1 MFGKKFHGYDW
12 IEIAPNNY
20 TFNTPGNKYIV
31 DFENQGNDDYNVVF
45 KTVDKLEDST
55 NEGVQFKVMAT
66 ILEIVQHF
74 IVAYPYKALTFKPRD
89 GRRHKLYKLFI
100 DNNFSANDYY
110 FYFRPDII
118 KMVKK

>member
-1 MFGKKFHGYDW
+1 MFGKKFRSYSW
-12 IEIAPNNY
+12 TEITPNQY
-20 TFNTPGNKYIV
+20 TFNSPNNVYVV

-45 KTVDKLEDST
+45 KTTDKLEDST

-74 IVAYPYKALTFKPRD
+74 IAVYPYKALTFKPRD

-100 DNNFSANDYY
+100 ENNFSVDDFY
-110 FYFRPDII
+110 FYYRPDII